1 MDVLAE
7 SSMPGGAQVLF
18 LLGLGLMIVILL
30 VRSRRYFRQV
40 TQYQVPTPRAKSPR
54 KPVSASSA
62 PPKDYEKWE
71 VSMHELARDLSGQLD
86 TKIRVLELLIREA
99 NDAAARLETAMDRRS
114 EVGSRKSEPR
124 DTRERSEP
132 ISRDTRV
139 AMEPK
144 RATPSRESQAPLKI
158 AGNPALRANLRA
170 RGRRHVTGD
179 DRQANRQSSRRSR
192 THPQPPKFFITNRGA
207 AKRMIH
213 RCAQIDTDWR

>member
-18 LLGLGLMIVILL
+18 LLGLGSMIVILL
-30 VRSRRYFRQV
+30 IRSRRYFRQV
-40 TQYQVPTPRAKSPR
+40 TQYQVPTPRAKPAR

-71 VSMHELARDLSGQLD
+71 VSMHETARDLSGQLD

-124 DTRERSEP
+124 DTRERAEP
-132 ISRDTRV
+132 ISRDIH
-139 AMEPK
+139 AALEPK
-144 RATPSRESQAPLKI
+144 RATPSRESKAPLKI
-158 AGNPALRANLRA
+158 AGNPRFERIFALADAGMSPAKIANQIGSQVGEVELILSLR
-170 RGRRHVTGD
+170 
-179 DRQANRQSSRRSR
+179 SSSSQ
-192 THPQPPKFFITNRGA
+192 TAEPQKE
-207 AKRMIH
+207 
-213 RCAQIDTDWR
+213 